1 MVVGTTVVPG
11 WELRRVSKLFP
22 GVVALSD
29 VSLKFV
35 PGRIHGLI
43 GTNGSGKST
52 LVKILSGVLQ
62 PDHGTILHNGRAVRL
77 RSARAAHQGGVAT
90 IYQELSL
97 VPSLTVGENIYLG
110 VPPRGALGAVRWP
123 AIRRGATTLLKELGI
138 DLDPNRIV
146 STLSMAER
154 QLVEIAKG
162 LALEATMLI
171 LDEPTSALGLD
182 EAARLRMLVRG
193 LVKNG
198 RSVLYVTHRL
208 YELPGFVDEVTVVRE
223 GSVVGTFDARQ
234 LDVDELIVTML
245 PLGTEQRY
253 VRQPRSGPEPLL
265 EVHNLSAA
273 SGIRNV
279 SFTLHR
285 GEVLGLAGTN
295 GSGRT
300 EIIRALF
307 GADSITGGNIF
318 LSGKPIRPR
327 SPREAIALG
336 IGLLPENRQT
346 DALYFNFTGGPNI
359 TVARLGLLR
368 RFIMLSLGRERRAT
382 RRFIHDLNIT
392 PAVERKTPVVISG
405 GNQQKLVLARSL
417 FANSRVLLLDEP
429 TQGIDIGAKQ
439 EVYRVVDEVAAKG
452 VGVVLISSEY
462 RELLAVTDR
471 IAIVRDRRLVTI
483 VPTSQLDEAT
493 LMGLTA
499 GVGERL

>member
-1 MVVGTTVVPG
+1 
-11 WELRRVSKLFP
+11 
-22 GVVALSD
+22 
-29 VSLKFV
+29 
-35 PGRIHGLI
+35 
-43 GTNGSGKST
+43 
-52 LVKILSGVLQ
+52 
-62 PDHGTILHNGRAVRL
+62 
-77 RSARAAHQGGVAT
+77 
-90 IYQELSL
+90 
-97 VPSLTVGENIYLG
+97 
-110 VPPRGALGAVRWP
+110 
-123 AIRRGATTLLKELGI
+123 
-138 DLDPNRIV
+138 
-146 STLSMAER
+146 
-154 QLVEIAKG
+154 
-162 LALEATMLI
+162 
-171 LDEPTSALGLD
+171 
-182 EAARLRMLVRG
+182 MLVRG